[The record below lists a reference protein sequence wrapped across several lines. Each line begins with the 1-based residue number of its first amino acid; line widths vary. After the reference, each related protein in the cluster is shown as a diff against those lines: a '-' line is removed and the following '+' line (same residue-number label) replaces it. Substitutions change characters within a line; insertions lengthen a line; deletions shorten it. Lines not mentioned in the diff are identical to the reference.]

1 MTRVDLKTAQITRHW
16 WQTLIYSLIIIA
28 PWPFIFFFFVPESF
42 RYFISKGDI
51 DAASRCF
58 KRFPKKKLTTSEAT
72 ITSSDMHTDDTASD
86 HIGFTASAADI
97 SASRALMQRKPL
109 LPSHV
114 RKELEMTDSN
124 FLESVASLVVS
135 VQNIGNGTNI
145 IDYSYFMTHNL

>member
-1 MTRVDLKTAQITRHW
+1 MTLRKAQLTRHW

-58 KRFPKKKLTTSEAT
+58 KRFPKKKMTSSEET
-72 ITSSDMHTDDTASD
+72 ITSSDMTESD

-114 RKELEMTDSN
+114 RKELEMSESN

-135 VQNIGNGTNI
+135 GQNIGNGLKINDSLI
-145 IDYSYFMTHNL
+145 MTHKYVLT